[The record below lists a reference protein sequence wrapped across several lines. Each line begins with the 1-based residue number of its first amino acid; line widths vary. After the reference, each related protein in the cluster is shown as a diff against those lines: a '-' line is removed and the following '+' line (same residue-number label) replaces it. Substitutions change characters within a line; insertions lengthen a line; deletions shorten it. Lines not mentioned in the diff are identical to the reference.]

1 MKTSKT
7 RTVHFVFSLRVF
19 VSAHVIITS
28 IAAPGLFK
36 SICLVLLLLLAGSLV
51 PKFHFQLTKKKPERS
66 PGKGQTQYN
75 LAYGVT
81 ALAPLYALY
90 SHSTRSFNQWQHASY
105 SNFIINFHKAR
116 ALRHTSALL
125 RYNARS
131 LRHRYEHAQFTIHF
145 IKEIK
150 RLVPGALLNY
160 ISNWEYLRTL
170 EKCEKHFSRVLN
182 NSRVLI

>member
-7 RTVHFVFSLRVF
+7 RTVYFVFSLRVF

-36 SICLVLLLLLAGSLV
+36 SICLVLLLLLDGSLV

-75 LAYGVT
+75 LAVGVT

-90 SHSTRSFNQWQHASY
+90 SHRARSFNQ
-105 SNFIINFHKAR
+105 
-116 ALRHTSALL
+116 
-125 RYNARS
+125 
-131 LRHRYEHAQFTIHF
+131 
-145 IKEIK
+145 
-150 RLVPGALLNY
+150 
-160 ISNWEYLRTL
+160 
-170 EKCEKHFSRVLN
+170 
-182 NSRVLI
+182 